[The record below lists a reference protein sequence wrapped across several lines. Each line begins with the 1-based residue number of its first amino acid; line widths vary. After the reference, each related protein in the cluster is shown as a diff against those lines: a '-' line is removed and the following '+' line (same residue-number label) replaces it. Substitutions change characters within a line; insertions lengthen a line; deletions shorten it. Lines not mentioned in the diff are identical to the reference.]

1 MNGNFKILRKDGR
14 ELKSSVTLHPGEV
27 LAMELEA
34 RGISKTAFASALGL
48 NPANL
53 SGLLHQNRH
62 VNAALALKLEALLG
76 IDAEF
81 WMRVQSGFDLDEAR
95 KKFRSPSKITATRA
109 NKLKKGRPARSTANK

>member
-1 MNGNFKILRKDGR
+1 MSGNFKILSKDRR
-14 ELKSSVTLHPGEV
+14 ELKSHVTLHPGEV

-34 RGISKTAFASALGL
+34 RGISKTVFASALGL
-48 NPANL
+48 KLTNL

-62 VNAALALKLEALLG
+62 LNAKLALKLEALLG

-95 KKFRSPSKITATRA
+95 KKFRSPSKLSVRRMG
-109 NKLKKGRPARSTANK
+109 KPAKERSVRSKS